1 MTPAPAA
8 EGARAVIA
16 LCSGAGVAGH
26 PHTRTIELPTI
37 FPVSLVCSSASSAR
51 KYRPHARQIATNI
64 TIRYPATYT
73 VAVYMKAMLTASAL
87 TWRPSLRG
95 GIHCPVSQEKE
106 GSPGVGVYSADTML
120 VCAAC
125 SIISVLTQWGA
136 TLVIQLRERERDSAP
151 ASRRNNS
158 HHVHGCSSK
167 IRMMH
172 MMRNW
177 FSIRMSRSCFVFLS
191 SSSTKVLLLKQGW
204 GSKAAH

>member
-73 VAVYMKAMLTASAL
+73 VAVYMKAMLAASAS

-95 GIHCPVSQEKE
+95 GDSLSGVQQERE
-106 GSPGVGVYSADTML
+106 GSPGVGVDSADTML

-136 TLVIQLRERERDSAP
+136 TLV
-151 ASRRNNS
+151 
-158 HHVHGCSSK
+158 
-167 IRMMH
+167 
-172 MMRNW
+172 
-177 FSIRMSRSCFVFLS
+177 
-191 SSSTKVLLLKQGW
+191 
-204 GSKAAH
+204 